1 VLKKERTDGLVG
13 GLVVIMQIIGDGYE
27 QAASATTKKDL
38 NGVEKHE
45 DDNIESENVF
55 FGDFSNGEYDKFFS
69 IQNNA
74 VQNSVQFLC
83 DSYNAT
89 KTWVEEG
96 QKHLLHFDP
105 VDDELI
111 TFGEQSE
118 HYESAPESDVSSFLD
133 RSPQLVNG
141 NRDLESK
148 CDDHRETISKL
159 DLNDEDAGAE
169 ETTQVNP
176 PLNGHADEG
185 TGSDET
191 EETGL
196 STKDDPLVGNNL
208 SKDVHAAENH
218 VEENDETASKNEK
231 IDSEQPQKKS
241 WASLFRSSDE
251 TVVEGVPNG
260 LPSIG
265 PVKVEAPAA
274 EVEVPVKE
282 VVEEKSLSLIPMDTD
297 ERASK
302 LAEFVSHWYPDYSRT
317 HIQLHGLIN
326 RSNWC
331 YINASLQALLAI
343 PTIYHF
349 FKSLKEFLNDNAKVT
364 STPLTDSMISFF
376 NRFDPIEVIHTP
388 GKRDSEELNYG
399 AAYEPKGVYEVLSVM
414 KSTLSEK
421 GRQEDAEEFLSF
433 LLNGIHDELVALSK
447 LVQPKSKA
455 PELTNGDVHDSESDD
470 EDAWEEV
477 GPKNKVRTTRKAVIE
492 GSLIKHVFGGV
503 ICSSVLQTGVKE
515 STTFQPFFTLQL
527 DIQSENIQTLSN
539 AIEFYFMK
547 EKLQGFTCSKTK
559 TEVEASRRIS
569 LEELPLMFIFHLKYF
584 VFDRKGGSQK
594 LHKEIEI
601 PVDLEI
607 PRDIISNSKVVALS
621 NMRRYKLHAIVYH
634 HGRHAA
640 GGHYTA
646 AVHHGSPCGWVHFDD
661 NQIKTINMNENKHLE
676 GSVPY
681 LLFYERIQPR

>member
-1 VLKKERTDGLVG
+1 MR
-13 GLVVIMQIIGDGYE
+13 MQIIGEGYE
-27 QAASATTKKDL
+27 QTVCTPNKKDL
-38 NGVEKHE
+38 NGVEKHDE
-45 DDNIESENVF
+45 VNIESENVF
-55 FGDFSNGEYDKFFS
+55 FGDFSNGEYDQFFS

-96 QKHLLHFDP
+96 QKHFLHFEP

-111 TFGEQSE
+111 TFGEQAE
-118 HYESAPESDVSSFLD
+118 HYESAPESDVSSFIG

-141 NRDLESK
+141 SGCDEPADNISQVDLSDKEIDADEIVTTSTGLNGSVNTAVNGLDNCHASSADATEELLKDENEVEKESSDDVPVN
-148 CDDHRETISKL
+148 DDHVEGE
-159 DLNDEDAGAE
+159 DEDA
-169 ETTQVNP
+169 
-176 PLNGHADEG
+176 LR
-185 TGSDET
+185 
-191 EETGL
+191 
-196 STKDDPLVGNNL
+196 
-208 SKDVHAAENH
+208 
-218 VEENDETASKNEK
+218 NEK
-231 IDSEQPQKKS
+231 NDGDQQKKS
-241 WASLFRSSDE
+241 WASLFKSSDAA
-251 TVVEGVPNG
+251 VAEGVPNG
-260 LPSIG
+260 FTSTRPI
-265 PVKVEAPAA
+265 KVELPEAL
-274 EVEVPVKE
+274 VEVPVKE
-282 VVEEKSLSLIPMDTD
+282 VIEEKSLSLIPMDTD
-297 ERASK
+297 ERAIK

-349 FKSLKEFLNDNAKVT
+349 FKSLKEFLNENAKVT

-388 GKRDSEELNYG
+388 GKRDSDELNYG

-447 LVQPKSKA
+447 LAQPKSKA
-455 PELTNGDVHDSESDD
+455 PELTNGDVHHSESED

-492 GSLIKHVFGGV
+492 GSLMKHVFGGV

-515 STTFQPFFTLQL
+515 SSTFQPFFTLQL

-646 AVHHGSPCGWVHFDD
+646 AVHHGNPCGWVHFDD
-661 NQIKTINMNENKHLE
+661 NQIKSINMNENKHLE

>member
-1 VLKKERTDGLVG
+1 
-13 GLVVIMQIIGDGYE
+13 MQILAEGCDKLPFNPNKKDFNALAK
-27 QAASATTKKDL
+27 QQQDDAASS
-38 NGVEKHE
+38 
-45 DDNIESENVF
+45 ESECVF
-55 FGDFSNGEYDKFFS
+55 FGDFSNVDYDAFFS
-69 IQNNA
+69 MQTNA
-74 VQNSVQFLC
+74 VAHSVQFLC

-96 QKHLLHFDP
+96 QKHLLDFEP

-111 TFGEQSE
+111 TFGQQEP
-118 HYESAPESDVSSFLD
+118 YESAAESDISNISNNNNKNNSNNNNSSSFVD
-133 RSPQLVNG
+133 QSPQLVNG
-141 NRDLESK
+141 
-148 CDDHRETISKL
+148 DDDSEVTCEKLTENVSKL
-159 DLNDEDAGAE
+159 DLSEKEDVDSHNEVEFTNG
-169 ETTQVNP
+169 TTNGT
-176 PLNGHADEG
+176 LNGHTTTPTA
-185 TGSDET
+185 SADET
-191 EETGL
+191 EE
-196 STKDDPLVGNNL
+196 SVKDDQGDAP
-208 SKDVHAAENH
+208 
-218 VEENDETASKNEK
+218 ASVDTSHEVQNGSPKCDKNE
-231 IDSEQPQKKS
+231 DNEQSSKKS
-241 WASLFRSSDE
+241 WASLFKASNA
-251 TVVEGVPNG
+251 VAEGVPNG
-260 LPSIG
+260 FKSHHT
-265 PVKVEAPAA
+265 VTVEQPTAHL
-274 EVEVPVKE
+274 EVAVKE
-282 VVEEKSLSLIPMDTD
+282 VVEETSLSLIPMDTD
-297 ERASK
+297 DRAVR
-302 LAEFVSHWYPDYSRT
+302 LAEFVSHWYPVYTRT

-349 FKSLKEFLNDNAKVT
+349 FKNLKEFSNEAAKVT

-376 NRFDPIEVIHTP
+376 HRFEPIEMHSS
-388 GKRDSEELNYG
+388 GKRDNEEVNYG
-399 AAYEPKGVYEVLSVM
+399 AAFEPKGVYEVLSVM

-447 LVQPKSKA
+447 LHQPKTQ
-455 PELTNGDVHDSESDD
+455 PELTNGDVHESESDD
-470 EDAWEEV
+470 DEAWEEV

-492 GSLIKHVFGGV
+492 GSLIKHMFGGV

-527 DIQSENIQTLSN
+527 DIQSENIQTLNN
-539 AIEFYFMK
+539 AIEFYFTK

-601 PVDLEI
+601 PIDLEI
-607 PRDIISNSKVVALS
+607 PRDIISNSKLVAL
-621 NMRRYKLHAIVYH
+621 NNLRHYKLHAIVYH
-634 HGRHAA
+634 HGRCAA

-646 AVHHGSPCGWVHFDD
+646 AVHHGNPQGWIHFDD
-661 NQIKTINMNENKHLE
+661 NQMKTINMNENKHLG